1 MMGIPYGL
9 PGLVHIAI
17 VVFFAVH
24 AVRTGRP
31 PFWIFVLFFFP
42 FLGALVYLFA
52 EYLPEVRRG
61 RGMQVMTRTVARAI
75 NPGAEVRRLEDELR
89 LGDTHD
95 RRVELGRAYREAGR
109 LDDAIRMLN
118 ESLTGMYADEPK
130 ALWELTRACYAAGR
144 LDEARGAL
152 ERLRRARAL
161 NADQQLMSARI
172 REDAGD
178 LPAALREYEAA
189 AAQATGEEAR
199 CRWALLLKRT
209 GRGDEARQ
217 LFERIVLHAR
227 VSPAYFRKSEKEWIE
242 IARRE
247 LKSGAAVPR

>member
-9 PGLVHIAI
+9 PGLVHLAI
-17 VVFFAVH
+17 TVYFAVH
-24 AVRTGRP
+24 AIRTGRP
-31 PFWIFVLFFFP
+31 YWIFILLFFP
-42 FLGALVYLFA
+42 FVGALVYLFA

-61 RGMQVMTRTVARAI
+61 RGMQAVTCTVARAI

-109 LDDAIRMLN
+109 LDDAIRMLD
-118 ESLTGMYADEPK
+118 ESLVGMYADEPK

-144 LDEARGAL
+144 LEDARSAL
-152 ERLRRARAL
+152 ERLRSARAL
-161 NADQQLMSARI
+161 SADQQLISARI
-172 REDAGD
+172 YEDAGD
-178 LPAALREYEAA
+178 VPSALREYEAA
-189 AAQATGEEAR
+189 AAQAAGEEAR
-199 CRWALLLKRT
+199 CRYALLLKRA
-209 GRGDEARQ
+209 GRADEAQR

-247 LKSGAAVPR
+247 MKAGEAVTR

>member
-9 PGLVHIAI
+9 PGLVHLGIT
-17 VVFFAVH
+17 VFFAVH
-24 AVRTGRP
+24 AVRSGRP
-31 PFWIFVLFFFP
+31 YWIFILFFFP

-61 RGMQVMTRTVARAI
+61 RGMQVVTRTVARAI

-89 LGDTHD
+89 LTDTHD

-109 LDDAIRMLN
+109 MEDAVRML
-118 ESLTGMYADEPK
+118 EGSLVGMYADEPR

-144 LDEARGAL
+144 LEDARSAL
-152 ERLRRARAL
+152 ERLRSARAL
-161 NADQQLMSARI
+161 SGDQQLLSARI
-172 REDAGD
+172 YEDAGD
-178 LPAALREYEAA
+178 VPAALREYEAA
-189 AAQATGEEAR
+189 AAQAAGEEAR
-199 CRWALLLKRT
+199 CRYALLLKRA
-209 GRGDEARQ
+209 GRADEAQR

-227 VSPAYFRKSEKEWIE
+227 VSPAYFRKNEKEWIE

-247 LKSGAAVPR
+247 MKAGAAAAR